1 MVKGGACVAKGGM
14 RGEGGCAWQRGACV
28 ACTPTRDMAGHC
40 TGMHSCFRIFSY
52 SPYGILTI
60 NTHTSNVIVIFSG
73 MEILFIE
80 FIDLTD
86 SGNLTYHCSVE

>member
-1 MVKGGACVAKGGM
+1 MAF
-14 RGEGGCAWQRGACV
+14 
-28 ACTPTRDMAGHC
+28 TPTRDMAGHC
-40 TGMHSCFRIFSY
+40 VGGTNPTGMHSCFRIFSY
-52 SPYGILTI
+52 SPFGILTI

-73 MEILFIE
+73 MEIIFIE